1 MTAESI
7 VTALVD
13 YLTENNGSDL
23 HFPPSGIPKVRVQG
37 LLERPI
43 NTEIDGESVKDYLTQ
58 LVSTGRREKIES
70 DLQERGDSDFA
81 VTIKGVRFRVNVAK
95 SYANGKDGYYVVMR
109 KISQN
114 PPSLD
119 SLGFPEKVEQG
130 VWERV
135 IVPASEE
142 KISGL
147 LILVG
152 ETGSGKSTTLASII
166 REILQRGKVNVI
178 TLEDPIEYVHRD
190 AVGQIIQRELATHF
204 NDYTDGLKAALRE
217 DPNVLLVGEIRNAET
232 LEEALR
238 AAETGH
244 LVLTTLHA
252 NDSVTAINRMSF
264 MASEGERAF
273 IRYRLS
279 QVLIGII
286 AQKLIRTNA
295 GRREL
300 LCEALF
306 FNRAIRNMIVN
317 PEKDKALQSQ
327 IDLTP
332 YSTSFENSLLNM
344 VLNGKISPEK
354 AKGLA
359 TRKDNMEQILK
370 RAKEKGEISLS
381 QKGYN
386 VEKDP
391 EQSSGE
397 FEI

>member
-1 MTAESI
+1 MTPLDI
-7 VTALVD
+7 IMTLVD
-13 YLTENNGSDL
+13 YLLNHNGSDL
-23 HFPPSGIPKVRVQG
+23 HFPPYGIPKARVQG
-37 LLERPI
+37 LLEKPL
-43 NTEIDGESVKDYLTQ
+43 EVAVKGEDVKDYLAT
-58 LVSTGRREKIES
+58 LVGEGRRRKIEK
-70 DLQERGDSDFA
+70 DLKERGDTDFA
-81 VTIKGVRFRVNVAK
+81 VSVKEVRFRVNVAK
-95 SYANGKDGYYVVMR
+95 SYANGYDGYYVVMR
-109 KISQN
+109 RISQN
-114 PPSLD
+114 PPSLS

-130 VWERV
+130 IWKRV
-135 IVPASEE
+135 IIPASEE

-178 TLEDPIEYVHRD
+178 TLEDPIEYVHKD
-190 AVGQIIQRELATHF
+190 AKGQIIQRELATHF
-204 NDYTDGLKAALRE
+204 NDYTDGLKSALRE

-264 MASEGERAF
+264 MASEGERTF

-306 FNRAIRNMIVN
+306 FNRAIRNMMTD

-332 YSTSFENSLLNM
+332 YSTSFEMTLFNM
-344 VLNGKISPEK
+344 VVSGKISPEK
-354 AKGLA
+354 AMNLA
-359 TRKDNMEQILK
+359 VRKDNMAKLLDKIEQ
-370 RAKEKGEISLS
+370 G
-381 QKGYN
+381 
-386 VEKDP
+386 KDSP
-391 EQSSGE
+391 GFSETSAE